1 MTTNALTNV
10 DGKWI
15 GDGGGGEIQQEGPSL
30 TLTAAKQ
37 GAPLNVRYDD
47 VTTTDDWCFEVVLV
61 RVPKNSNVSVG
72 IVNKDEMG
80 PGWKTRGMFY
90 NGNLTNG
97 SGALITSFG
106 PHLKEGDTVGV
117 TVTNHNK
124 EVTFFYDGRCLGTGF
139 SLEES
144 KTYCPCV
151 CVSGTAQIY
160 FSIPATLPSEKDR
173 EREAQGIVGDW
184 KLTEA
189 VSESGSP
196 VQVPQGR
203 DLIMTMHTGPNEK
216 EYDLSM
222 RVGNILRTH
231 VTLEGGGT
239 VKVGMVM
246 STMMSPPPEL
256 REIESFISSSL
267 PKVQSMK
274 HDNETLVLS
283 GGELKMVFGRY
294 HKAFQPLKSYGH

>member
-1 MTTNALTNV
+1 
-10 DGKWI
+10 
-15 GDGGGGEIQQEGPSL
+15 
-30 TLTAAKQ
+30 
-37 GAPLNVRYDD
+37 
-47 VTTTDDWCFEVVLV
+47 
-61 RVPKNSNVSVG
+61 
-72 IVNKDEMG
+72 MG

-294 HKAFQPLKSYGH
+294 HKAFQPLKSYSH